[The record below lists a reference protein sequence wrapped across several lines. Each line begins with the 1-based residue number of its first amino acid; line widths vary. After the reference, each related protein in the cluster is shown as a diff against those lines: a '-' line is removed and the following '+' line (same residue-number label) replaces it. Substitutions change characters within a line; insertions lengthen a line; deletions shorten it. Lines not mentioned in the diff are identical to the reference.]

1 MSKSK
6 QQQAIGFLG
15 GTFDPIHFGH
25 LRPALEISEALSLK
39 QLFLMPNHIAPHKSA
54 SHCSAKQR
62 SDMVALA
69 IARQPGIAIDTRE
82 LKRDKAS
89 YTIDTLKELKALY
102 PTTPICFIMGMDSLV
117 SFDSW
122 HKWQEILDY
131 CHLIISQR
139 PQWHPHFNS
148 TVQKLVER
156 CKTADKQ
163 DLHNLQSGKI
173 YFQDTSQLDIS
184 STQIRQLLKNNL
196 SIDYLVPEAVSD
208 YIKKHHLYQKT
219 KNDR

>member
-1 MSKSK
+1 MGNNNR
-6 QQQAIGFLG
+6 QQAIGFLG

-25 LRPALEISEALSLK
+25 LRPALEISEALALK

-62 SDMVALA
+62 SEMVKLA
-69 IARQPGIAIDTRE
+69 IAKQPRMAIDTRE
-82 LKRDKAS
+82 LNRHKAS
-89 YTIDTLKELKALY
+89 YTIETLKELKALY
-102 PTTPICFIMGMDSLV
+102 PATPICFIMGMDSLV

-122 HKWQEILDY
+122 FKWQEILNY

-148 TVQKLVER
+148 TVQALVER
-156 CKTADKQ
+156 CKTTDKQ
-163 DLHNLQSGKI
+163 DLHNLQYGKI

-184 STQIRQLLKNNL
+184 STEIRRLLHNGS
-196 SIDYLVPEAVSD
+196 SIDYLVPEAISD
-208 YIKKHHLYQKT
+208 YIKKYQLYKSI
-219 KNDR
+219 